1 MKSKKIG
8 LACDHGGIE
17 LKIWLKEA
25 LLVAGYE
32 LIDFGAYELDKDDDF
47 PDLIAPLAYAV
58 SKGEV
63 IRGIAVCGSGV
74 GASIIANKI
83 QGVRAALISD
93 PFSARQ
99 GVEDDDMNVI
109 CLGGRVIGSS
119 LALELVN
126 IFLNASF
133 KKTGRFVRR
142 LEKIV
147 KLESLSKVALSQPK
161 A

>member
-1 MKSKKIG
+1 MKSIKIG

-25 LLVAGYE
+25 LLAAGYD
-32 LIDFGAYELDKDDDF
+32 LTDFGAFIPDKEDDF

-63 IRGIAVCGSGV
+63 TRGIAVCGSGV
-74 GASIIANKI
+74 GASITANKVH
-83 QGVRAALISD
+83 GVRAALISD

-109 CLGGRVIGSS
+109 CLGGRVIGNS
-119 LALELVN
+119 LAWELVN

-133 KKTGRFVRR
+133 KKTERFVRR
-142 LEKIV
+142 LEKVI
-147 KLESLSKVALSQPK
+147 KLESESKIS
-161 A
+161 